1 MSDSKRTNPS
11 SQVHPK
17 AIEVMRE
24 IDIDISSGFPK
35 KVDRFINS
43 DFDYVITVC
52 DHARETC
59 PVFTGN
65 VRHMMHIGFD
75 DPAVAAGTEINIMA
89 VFRRVRDEMKEEFLN
104 FFQPFG

>member
-1 MSDSKRTNPS
+1 MEIQDNYPKYVVTMDKFSSGLYKSIEVCSAGTNPS

-24 IDIDISSGFPK
+24 FNIDISSWFPK

-52 DHARETC
+52 DHAKETC
-59 PVFTGN
+59 PSRNKPDRIIT
-65 VRHMMHIGFD
+65 ISSKI
-75 DPAVAAGTEINIMA
+75 P
-89 VFRRVRDEMKEEFLN
+89 KKY
-104 FFQPFG
+104 

>member
-24 IDIDISSGFPK
+24 IDISSGFPK